1 MYYTRSHYSRD
12 MQALHFMRR
21 KMVVY
26 AQQHSIKAA
35 ARRFEASRNTVRL
48 WLRRYQADPSARLVN
63 ARPPSTNHPQKMSY
77 GWQQTI
83 CDAVR
88 LCLARSQRVIA
99 SRIKGENSFPRKHK
113 NGVKNTQ
120 AKRPLENSAYEEG
133 PETKPAPCQRYAT
146 VL

>member
-83 CDAVR
+83 CDAVL
-88 LCLARSQRVIA
+88 LCIARGQRVIA
-99 SRIKGENSFPRKHK
+99 KEAPVCCF
-113 NGVKNTQ
+113 
-120 AKRPLENSAYEEG
+120 KRSIQILIHGFSSLNRLKYV
-133 PETKPAPCQRYAT
+133 RYLIEKSSMLGRSWDELTA
-146 VL
+146 

>member
-21 KMVVY
+21 KMVVD

-48 WLRRYQADPSARLVN
+48 
-63 ARPPSTNHPQKMSY
+63 
-77 GWQQTI
+77 
-83 CDAVR
+83 
-88 LCLARSQRVIA
+88 CLARGQRVIA

>member
-83 CDAVR
+83 YEMGVALENACHKTF
-88 LCLARSQRVIA
+88 CLA
-99 SRIKGENSFPRKHK
+99 N
-113 NGVKNTQ
+113 
-120 AKRPLENSAYEEG
+120 
-133 PETKPAPCQRYAT
+133 
-146 VL
+146 